1 MIDWW
6 SLGVCAY
13 ELVFGR
19 RPFRGRTNADL
30 THAISRDTLK
40 FPDDADSK
48 CTVEG
53 RAALKEVREA
63 VLASVRVILLKLHSS
78 LSSF

>member
-19 RPFRGRTNADL
+19 RPFRGRTNPDL
-30 THAISRDTLK
+30 THAITRDPLK
-40 FPDDADSK
+40 FPDDADAK
-48 CTVEG
+48 CSMEG
-53 RAALKEVREA
+53 RSALKDVRKQ
-63 VLASVRVILLKLHSS
+63 VLTRL
-78 LSSF
+78 